1 MTKDSSA
8 KRKTGKRKPE
18 KLSFTQDFIPI
29 KNLDHGII
37 ETADGRYIKILEVE
51 PTHLGTNEYKKEVV
65 IVLLT
70 DEQYVVKWLSQY
82 GALPRAQIIKMLQKP
97 PQTAE
102 KILRNLKRQ
111 MRIADVSGGYYIG
124 LDPMCQ
130 PDQRIIL
137 AIWVLL
143 RFIDKVEP
151 MAHYPAVYP
160 SQLFFLKE
168 NVGYEIV
175 VLYDG
180 EQNLLKL
187 LQPQEDMK
195 YIVVVP
201 RINMVS
207 TVRLP
212 NAPCL
217 FATVDFCGQDEP
229 EVRFYS
235 EEATEHED

>member
-1 MTKDSSA
+1 M
-8 KRKTGKRKPE
+8 
-18 KLSFTQDFIPI
+18 
-29 KNLDHGII
+29 
-37 ETADGRYIKILEVE
+37 
-51 PTHLGTNEYKKEVV
+51 
-65 IVLLT
+65 LLT

-130 PDQRIIL
+130 PDQRMIL

-195 YIVVVP
+195 CASDRYGEHCTAAECA
-201 RINMVS
+201 VS
-207 TVRLP
+207 VRY
-212 NAPCL
+212 
-217 FATVDFCGQDEP
+217 G
-229 EVRFYS
+229 RFLRPGRTGS
-235 EEATEHED
+235 PFLQ

>member
-1 MTKDSSA
+1 MPSWKPFSRSGSRRRINSA
-8 KRKTGKRKPE
+8 YFAR
-18 KLSFTQDFIPI
+18 
-29 KNLDHGII
+29 N
-37 ETADGRYIKILEVE
+37 
-51 PTHLGTNEYKKEVV
+51 THFGANEYKKEVV

-111 MRIADVSGGYYIG
+111 MHIADVSGGYYIG

-130 PDQRIIL
+130 PDQRMIL

-168 NVGYEIV
+168 NKVSIDTFPFPSHIPSYI
-175 VLYDG
+175 
-180 EQNLLKL
+180 LKFSFC
-187 LQPQEDMK
+187 
-195 YIVVVP
+195 ITGF
-201 RINMVS
+201 S
-207 TVRLP
+207 
-212 NAPCL
+212 L
-217 FATVDFCGQDEP
+217 FEMI
-229 EVRFYS
+229 
-235 EEATEHED
+235 

>member
-1 MTKDSSA
+1 M
-8 KRKTGKRKPE
+8 
-18 KLSFTQDFIPI
+18 
-29 KNLDHGII
+29 
-37 ETADGRYIKILEVE
+37 
-51 PTHLGTNEYKKEVV
+51 
-65 IVLLT
+65 LLA

-130 PDQRIIL
+130 PDQRMIL

-201 RINMVS
+201 RIDMVS
-207 TVRLP
+207 TVRPP

-235 EEATEHED
+235 EEATEHEG

>member
-1 MTKDSSA
+1 MCSSD
-8 KRKTGKRKPE
+8 
-18 KLSFTQDFIPI
+18 L
-29 KNLDHGII
+29 
-37 ETADGRYIKILEVE
+37 
-51 PTHLGTNEYKKEVV
+51 
-65 IVLLT
+65 
-70 DEQYVVKWLSQY
+70 
-82 GALPRAQIIKMLQKP
+82 
-97 PQTAE
+97 
-102 KILRNLKRQ
+102 
-111 MRIADVSGGYYIG
+111 IG